1 MGRATNRFLI
11 SFVELVEPRVVA
23 IPARFGGILA
33 GGSCVRVCVWV
44 VESLVRFYGGFVEV
58 FFFVLSFFL

>member
-1 MGRATNRFLI
+1 M
-11 SFVELVEPRVVA
+11 ELVEPRVVA